1 MDAISVSFPFLPPP
15 VYAQVFNE
23 ADKDGDGNL
32 TYTEFERVMYF
43 YPEFYKLAMYFKYSN
58 VFRTKASNGIY
69 I

>member
-1 MDAISVSFPFLPPP
+1 MQDVTSALFPFPPPP

-43 YPEFYKLAMYFKYSN
+43 YPEFYK
-58 VFRTKASNGIY
+58 
-69 I
+69 

>member
-1 MDAISVSFPFLPPP
+1 MGRFYCFNQVWSRTSHAVQDVTSALFPFPPPP

-43 YPEFYKLAMYFKYSN
+43 YPEFYK
-58 VFRTKASNGIY
+58 
-69 I
+69 